1 MASKALTV
9 IETTTASQSS
19 PIAAIDFRCNEEAMP
34 HSKALALANVPP
46 AGGDLQ
52 LRHLQTDLLGSANYQ
67 VALIPPAKQTTHVR
81 GLGSPPPMLLLSLT
95 WKELVARVRAEA
107 DESRS
112 LQRSI
117 VHFGGVSVDLFRVE
131 VTRSDAPVFLTAMEF
146 KVLKFFVTNPGRV
159 ISRDELLDRVWGYEN
174 YPVTRT
180 VDNQLMRLRQKLEA
194 DPRNPVHFRT
204 VHGVGYKF
212 VFESRPTPEKHI

>member
-1 MASKALTV
+1 MASKALSV
-9 IETTTASQSS
+9 IDTTTESQPS
-19 PIAAIDFRCNEEAMP
+19 PMAAIDFRCNEDEMP
-34 HSKALALANVPP
+34 LSRALVLASVPP
-46 AGGDLQ
+46 AGGDPQ
-52 LRHLQTDLLGSANYQ
+52 LRHLQADLLGSANYQ
-67 VALIPPAKQTTHVR
+67 VALIPPAKQTTHIG
-81 GLGSPPPMLLLSLT
+81 GLGSPLPMLLLPLT

-107 DESRS
+107 DESRL

-131 VTRSDAPVFLTAMEF
+131 VTRSGATVSLTALEF
-146 KVLKFFVTNPGRV
+146 KVLKFFVTNPERV

-194 DPRNPVHFRT
+194 DPRNPVHFQT

-212 VFESRPTPEKHI
+212 VCESRPTPEKRI